1 MKTKRTYKTV
11 DVEKVSLARL
21 LAAIAGTVVVA
32 IDVAKTAMVAGFAD
46 AAGKTQEL
54 VRFSHPRQT
63 LVFVE
68 LLARL
73 REAGR
78 AVEVAME
85 PTGVYGNSLRFQ
97 LRARDFPVFQ
107 CWANRFR

>member
-21 LAAIAGTVVVA
+21 LAAIAGMVVVA

-78 AVEVAME
+78 AVEVATAGSPAATDRM
-85 PTGVYGNSLRFQ
+85 GR
-97 LRARDFPVFQ
+97 
-107 CWANRFR
+107 